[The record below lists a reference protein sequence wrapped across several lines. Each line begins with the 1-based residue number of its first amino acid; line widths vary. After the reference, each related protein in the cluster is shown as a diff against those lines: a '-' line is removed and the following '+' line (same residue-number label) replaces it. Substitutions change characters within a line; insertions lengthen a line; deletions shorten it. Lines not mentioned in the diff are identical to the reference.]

1 MSRLRRHCRRIGK
14 LARLALPRK
23 PHPIVWGSS
32 KHRRC
37 GRGEPCYTPGMFE
50 LDQVAVT
57 YAGVEALAPT
67 TLTIA
72 AGETVVLLG
81 PSGSGKS
88 TLLRSLAGLTPF
100 TGTLRFEGAPVRD
113 WRAVR
118 QRLGYVIQDGGLFPH
133 LTGRGNVALMAR
145 ELRWPAE
152 RIAARVDELAALV
165 ALEPAQLD
173 RFPGELSGGQRQR
186 VAMMRALM
194 LDPAVLLLDEPL
206 SALDPITRVRL
217 AGELR
222 DIFARL
228 GKTVVMVT
236 HSLGEARFFA
246 ADGGTSRAVLMRA
259 GGIVQQGAIGELS
272 ERPADPFVAE
282 FLAAEAAL

>member
-1 MSRLRRHCRRIGK
+1 
-14 LARLALPRK
+14 
-23 PHPIVWGSS
+23 
-32 KHRRC
+32 
-37 GRGEPCYTPGMFE
+37 MFE
-50 LDQVAVT
+50 LSDVAVSYGGT
-57 YAGVEALAPT
+57 PALAPT
-67 TLTIA
+67 SLSIM
-72 AGETVVLLG
+72 AGETLVLLG

-100 TGTLRFEGAPVRD
+100 TGTLRFEGAPVTD

-118 QRLGYVIQDGGLFPH
+118 RRLGYVIQDGGLFPH
-133 LTGRGNVALMAR
+133 LTASGNVTLMAR
-145 ELRWPAE
+145 ELGWDAA
-152 RIAARVDELAALV
+152 RIAARVEELAGLV

-173 RFPGELSGGQRQR
+173 RFPAELSGGQRQR

-222 DIFARL
+222 DIFAEL

-236 HSLGEARFFA
+236 HSLGEARFF
-246 ADGGTSRAVLMRA
+246 GGTAVLMR
-259 GGIVQQGAIGELS
+259 GGEIVQQGPIADLAEK
-272 ERPADPFVAE
+272 PADPFVTE
-282 FLAAEAAL
+282 FLAAEEAL